1 MLLEERVARANA
13 EQLKSAIAQSE
24 LFINRIVDQDDPS
37 GWVKEAAIHCEER
50 MVSLCKSELGR
61 RGEL

>member
-1 MLLEERVARANA
+1 MLPEERVAKASCG
-13 EQLKSAIAQSE
+13 QLKAAISQSE

-50 MVSLCKSELGR
+50 MISLCKSELGR
-61 RGEL
+61 RREL